1 MSGAPPVA
9 VAELGASVPL
19 QARVERVER
28 VERVKRVRRVE
39 TLGRMVGLAWR
50 LEILAVK
57 EAGA

>member
-28 VERVKRVRRVE
+28 VKRVRRVE
-39 TLGRMVGLAWR
+39 ALGRMVGLAWR